1 MGRFQK
7 EILGSAYSHH
17 IETAEVMYADN
28 CPRLERSA

>member
-17 IETAEVMYADN
+17 IETIEVMYADKSL
-28 CPRLERSA
+28 RLERSA